1 MDPSVIGAMVFTLV
15 MVVLLG
21 SFVLLYPLSRQ
32 LANLVRRRLQDPGFG
47 NTITREDAEKLAQAI
62 QQLATGMEALNE
74 RQDFLE
80 QLLEGRSRAQAQ
92 LPPTTPTP
100 APAPAPANPGTV
112 VPPRENDPTVG

>member
-1 MDPSVIGAMVFTLV
+1 MDPLVIGAMVFTLV

-92 LPPTTPTP
+92 IPSTTPASDPPVPPAPTGPPEPPT
-100 APAPAPANPGTV
+100 G
-112 VPPRENDPTVG
+112 

>member
-1 MDPSVIGAMVFTLV
+1 MDPTVIGGMVFALV
-15 MVVLLG
+15 MAVLVG

-32 LANLVRRRLQDPGFG
+32 LANLVRKRLQDPGFG

-80 QLLEGRSRAQAQ
+80 QLFEGRNRAQGQ
-92 LPPTTPTP
+92 LPPESRPAGTAEAPGPRLPPGQPSQLEPPT
-100 APAPAPANPGTV
+100 G
-112 VPPRENDPTVG
+112 

>member
-1 MDPSVIGAMVFTLV
+1 MDPIVIGGMVFSLV

-21 SFVLLYPLSRQ
+21 TFVLLYPLSRQ
-32 LANLVRRRLQDPGFG
+32 LATLVRKRLQDPGFG

-80 QLLEGRSRAQAQ
+80 QLLEGRSRNQAQ
-92 LPPTTPTP
+92 LPPTPSAPETLPPPDPNDHPT
-100 APAPAPANPGTV
+100 G
-112 VPPRENDPTVG
+112 